1 MTDSTTSS
9 QPDDTK
15 DEGTDTGTTT
25 TPTTPDTPTTPTG
38 PTTPATPAHTA
49 TIADVQQ
56 YMENNPGNVR
66 KHATMIIA
74 IADYST
80 PAPEKFF
87 GEDGLPCKLPDGYKQ
102 LGYVTTKGVVEKR
115 SVKTDDTTMLQDLEP
130 VRSDLSSST
139 RQIDVTFGEANAYTE
154 ALRAGLPV
162 AAWPESKDSKTWS
175 YTEHGLSQLPLYR
188 IYLIAQDGVGADAV
202 YRVEFAY
209 KATITGF
216 GDRTLDRAD
225 TEDLGFT
232 FDVLTDER
240 TGKQYDKASSVKTAA

>member
-1 MTDSTTSS
+1 MTDPTIQTMPAGVTTR
-9 QPDDTK
+9 DDTASAP
-15 DEGTDTGTTT
+15 TT
-25 TPTTPDTPTTPTG
+25 TP
-38 PTTPATPAHTA
+38 

-56 YMENNPGNVR
+56 YMQNDPGSVR
-66 KHATMIIA
+66 KHATMVLA

-87 GEDGLPCKLPDGYKQ
+87 GDDGLPFQLPDGYKQ
-102 LGYVTTKGVVEKR
+102 MGYVTTKGVVEKR
-115 SVKTDDTTMLQDLEP
+115 SVKTDDTTMMQDLEP

-139 RQIDVTFGEANAYTE
+139 RQIDVTFGEANAFTE

-162 AAWPESKDSKTWS
+162 ASWPESKDSKTWS

-209 KATITGF
+209 KASISGF
-216 GDRTLDRAD
+216 GDRTLDRPD

-232 FDVLTDER
+232 FDVLTDEK
-240 TGKQYDKASSVKTAA
+240 TGKQYTKISSVKTAA

>member
-1 MTDSTTSS
+1 MTDPTIQTM
-9 QPDDTK
+9 PAGVATRDDMAS
-15 DEGTDTGTTT
+15 
-25 TPTTPDTPTTPTG
+25 TPT
-38 PTTPATPAHTA
+38 ATP

-56 YMENNPGNVR
+56 YMQNDPGSVR
-66 KHATMIIA
+66 KHATMVLA

-87 GEDGLPCKLPDGYKQ
+87 GDDGLPFQLPDGYKQ
-102 LGYVTTKGVVEKR
+102 MGYVTTKGVVEKR
-115 SVKTDDTTMLQDLEP
+115 SVKTDDTTMMQDLEP

-139 RQIDVTFGEANAYTE
+139 RQIDVTFGEANAFTE

-162 AAWPESKDSKTWS
+162 ASWPESKNSKTWA
-175 YTEHGLSQLPLYR
+175 YTERGLSQLPLYR

-209 KATITGF
+209 KASISGF
-216 GDRTLDRAD
+216 GDRTLDRPD

-232 FDVLTDER
+232 FDVLTDEK
-240 TGKQYDKASSVKTAA
+240 TGKQYTKISSVKTAA

>member
-1 MTDSTTSS
+1 MTDPTT
-9 QPDDTK
+9 QTMPAGVTTRDDTASA
-15 DEGTDTGTTT
+15 
-25 TPTTPDTPTTPTG
+25 PT
-38 PTTPATPAHTA
+38 ATP

-56 YMENNPGNVR
+56 YMQNDPGNVR
-66 KHATMIIA
+66 KHATMILA

-80 PAPEKFF
+80 TAPEKFF
-87 GEDGLPCKLPDGYKQ
+87 GDDGLPCQLPTGYKQ
-102 LGYVTTKGVVEKR
+102 MGYVTTKGVVEKR
-115 SVKTDDTTMLQDLEP
+115 SVKTDDTTMMQDLEP

-162 AAWPESKDSKTWS
+162 ASWPESKDSKTWS
-175 YTEHGLSQLPLYR
+175 YTERGLSQLPLYR

-216 GDRTLDRAD
+216 GDRTLDRTD

-240 TGKQYDKASSVKTAA
+240 TGKQYDKASSVRVSA

>member
-1 MTDSTTSS
+1 MTDPTIQTM
-9 QPDDTK
+9 PAGVATRDDTASA
-15 DEGTDTGTTT
+15 
-25 TPTTPDTPTTPTG
+25 PT
-38 PTTPATPAHTA
+38 ATP

-56 YMENNPGNVR
+56 YMQNDPGSVR
-66 KHATMIIA
+66 KHATMVLA

-87 GEDGLPCKLPDGYKQ
+87 GDDGLPFQLPDGYKQ
-102 LGYVTTKGVVEKR
+102 MGYVTTKGVVEKR
-115 SVKTDDTTMLQDLEP
+115 SVKTDDTTMMQDLEP

-139 RQIDVTFGEANAYTE
+139 RQIDVTFGEANAFTE

-162 AAWPESKDSKTWS
+162 ASWPESKDSKTWA

-209 KATITGF
+209 KASISGF
-216 GDRTLDRAD
+216 GDRTLDRPD

-232 FDVLTDER
+232 FDVLTDEK
-240 TGKQYDKASSVKTAA
+240 TGKQYTKISSVKTTA

>member
-1 MTDSTTSS
+1 MTDPTIQTM
-9 QPDDTK
+9 PAGVATRDDTAS
-15 DEGTDTGTTT
+15 
-25 TPTTPDTPTTPTG
+25 TPT
-38 PTTPATPAHTA
+38 ATP

-56 YMENNPGNVR
+56 YMQNDPGSVR
-66 KHATMIIA
+66 KHATMVLA

-87 GEDGLPCKLPDGYKQ
+87 GDDGLPFQLPDGYKQ
-102 LGYVTTKGVVEKR
+102 MGYVTTKGVVEKR
-115 SVKTDDTTMLQDLEP
+115 SVKTDDTTMMQDLEP

-139 RQIDVTFGEANAYTE
+139 RQIDVTFGEANAFTE

-162 AAWPESKDSKTWS
+162 ASWSESKNSKTWA

-209 KATITGF
+209 KASISGF
-216 GDRTLDRAD
+216 GDRTLDRPD

-232 FDVLTDER
+232 FDVLTDEK
-240 TGKQYDKASSVKTAA
+240 TGKQYTKISSVKTAA

>member
-1 MTDSTTSS
+1 MTDPTT
-9 QPDDTK
+9 QIMPAGVTTRDDTASA
-15 DEGTDTGTTT
+15 
-25 TPTTPDTPTTPTG
+25 PT
-38 PTTPATPAHTA
+38 ATP

-56 YMENNPGNVR
+56 YMQNDPGNVR

-87 GEDGLPCKLPDGYKQ
+87 GDDGLPCKLPDGYKQ
-102 LGYVTTKGVVEKR
+102 LGYVTTKGMVEKR

-139 RQIDVTFGEANAYTE
+139 RQLDVTFGEANAYTE

-162 AAWPESKDSKTWS
+162 ASWPESKDSKTWA
-175 YTEHGLSQLPLYR
+175 YTECGVSQMPLYR

-209 KATITGF
+209 KTTISGF
-216 GDRTLDRAD
+216 GDRTLDRTD

-240 TGKQYDKASSVKTAA
+240 TGKQYDKASSVKVSA

>member
-1 MTDSTTSS
+1 MTD
-9 QPDDTK
+9 
-15 DEGTDTGTTT
+15 
-25 TPTTPDTPTTPTG
+25 PTTPTMPEG
-38 PTTPATPAHTA
+38 VTPRDDRASAPTATP

-56 YMENNPGNVR
+56 YMQNDPGNVR
-66 KHATMIIA
+66 KHATMILA

-80 PAPEKFF
+80 LAPETFF
-87 GEDGLPCKLPDGYKQ
+87 GADGLPCKLPDGYKQ
-102 LGYVTTKGVVEKR
+102 MGYVTTKGVVEKR
-115 SVKTDDTTMLQDLEP
+115 SVKTDDTTMMQDLEP

-162 AAWPESKDSKTWS
+162 ASWPESKDSKTWS
-175 YTEHGLSQLPLYR
+175 YTERGLSQLPLYR

-216 GDRTLDRAD
+216 ADRTLDRAD

-232 FDVLTDER
+232 FDVLTDEK
-240 TGKQYDKASSVKTAA
+240 TGKQYDKASSVKVSA

>member
-1 MTDSTTSS
+1 MTDPTIQTM
-9 QPDDTK
+9 PAGVATRDDTAS
-15 DEGTDTGTTT
+15 
-25 TPTTPDTPTTPTG
+25 TPT
-38 PTTPATPAHTA
+38 ATP

-56 YMENNPGNVR
+56 YMQNDPGSVR
-66 KHATMIIA
+66 KHATMVLA

-87 GEDGLPCKLPDGYKQ
+87 GDDGLPFQLPDGYKQ
-102 LGYVTTKGVVEKR
+102 MGYVTTKGVVEKR
-115 SVKTDDTTMLQDLEP
+115 SVKTDDTTMMQDLEP

-139 RQIDVTFGEANAYTE
+139 RQIDVTFGEANAFTE

-162 AAWPESKDSKTWS
+162 ASWPESKNSKTWA
-175 YTEHGLSQLPLYR
+175 YTERGLSQLPLYR

-209 KATITGF
+209 KASISGF
-216 GDRTLDRAD
+216 GDRTLDRPD

-232 FDVLTDER
+232 FDVLTDEK
-240 TGKQYDKASSVKTAA
+240 TGKQYTKISSVKTAA

>member
-1 MTDSTTSS
+1 MTDPTIQTMPAGVTTR
-9 QPDDTK
+9 DDTASA
-15 DEGTDTGTTT
+15 
-25 TPTTPDTPTTPTG
+25 PT
-38 PTTPATPAHTA
+38 ATP

-56 YMENNPGNVR
+56 YMQNDPGSVR
-66 KHATMIIA
+66 KHATMVLA

-87 GEDGLPCKLPDGYKQ
+87 GDDGLPFQLPDGYKQ
-102 LGYVTTKGVVEKR
+102 MGYVTTKGVVEKR
-115 SVKTDDTTMLQDLEP
+115 SVKTDDTTMMQDLEP

-139 RQIDVTFGEANAYTE
+139 RQIDVTFGEANAFTE

-162 AAWPESKDSKTWS
+162 ASWPESKDSKTWS

-209 KATITGF
+209 KASISGF
-216 GDRTLDRAD
+216 GDRTLDRPD

-232 FDVLTDER
+232 FDVLTDEK
-240 TGKQYDKASSVKTAA
+240 TGKQYTKISSVKVSA

>member
-1 MTDSTTSS
+1 MTDPTIQTMPAGVTTR
-9 QPDDTK
+9 DDMASA
-15 DEGTDTGTTT
+15 
-25 TPTTPDTPTTPTG
+25 PT
-38 PTTPATPAHTA
+38 ATP

-56 YMENNPGNVR
+56 YMQNDPGSVR
-66 KHATMIIA
+66 KHATMILA

-80 PAPEKFF
+80 QAPEKFF
-87 GEDGLPCKLPDGYKQ
+87 GDDGLPCQLPTGYKQ
-102 LGYVTTKGVVEKR
+102 MGYVTTKGVVEKR
-115 SVKTDDTTMLQDLEP
+115 SVKTDDTTMMQDLEP

-139 RQIDVTFGEANAYTE
+139 RQIDVTFGEANAFTE

-162 AAWPESKDSKTWS
+162 ASWPESKDSKTWS
-175 YTEHGLSQLPLYR
+175 YTERGISQLPLYR

-216 GDRTLDRAD
+216 ADRTLDRAD

-240 TGKQYDKASSVKTAA
+240 TGKQYDKASSVKVSA

>member
-1 MTDSTTSS
+1 MTD
-9 QPDDTK
+9 
-15 DEGTDTGTTT
+15 
-25 TPTTPDTPTTPTG
+25 PTTPTMPAG
-38 PTTPATPAHTA
+38 VTTRDDTASAPTATP

-56 YMENNPGNVR
+56 YMQNDPGSVR

-87 GEDGLPCKLPDGYKQ
+87 GDDGLPCKLPDGYKQ
-102 LGYVTTKGVVEKR
+102 LGYVTTKGMVEKR

-139 RQIDVTFGEANAYTE
+139 RQLDVTFGEANAYTE

-162 AAWPESKDSKTWS
+162 ASWPESKDSKTWA
-175 YTEHGLSQLPLYR
+175 YTERGVSQMPLYR

-209 KATITGF
+209 KTTISGF
-216 GDRTLDRAD
+216 GDRTLDRTD

-232 FDVLTDER
+232 FDVLTDEK

>member
-1 MTDSTTSS
+1 MTDPTIQTM
-9 QPDDTK
+9 PAGVATRDDTASA
-15 DEGTDTGTTT
+15 
-25 TPTTPDTPTTPTG
+25 PT
-38 PTTPATPAHTA
+38 ATP

-56 YMENNPGNVR
+56 YMQNDPGSVR
-66 KHATMIIA
+66 KHATMVLA

-87 GEDGLPCKLPDGYKQ
+87 GDDGLPFQLPDGYKQ
-102 LGYVTTKGVVEKR
+102 MGYVTTKGVVEKR
-115 SVKTDDTTMLQDLEP
+115 SVKTDDTTMMQDLEP

-139 RQIDVTFGEANAYTE
+139 RQIDVTFGEANAFTE

-162 AAWPESKDSKTWS
+162 ASWPESKDSKTWA
-175 YTEHGLSQLPLYR
+175 YTERGLSQLPLYR

-209 KATITGF
+209 KASISGF
-216 GDRTLDRAD
+216 GDRTLDRPD

-232 FDVLTDER
+232 FDVLTDEK
-240 TGKQYDKASSVKTAA
+240 TGKQYTKISSVKTAA

>member
-1 MTDSTTSS
+1 MTDPTT
-9 QPDDTK
+9 QTMPAGVTTRDDT
-15 DEGTDTGTTT
+15 
-25 TPTTPDTPTTPTG
+25 
-38 PTTPATPAHTA
+38 ASAHTA
-49 TIADVQQ
+49 TPTIADVQQ
-56 YMENNPGNVR
+56 YMQNDPGSVR

-87 GEDGLPCKLPDGYKQ
+87 GDDGLPCKLPDGYKQ
-102 LGYVTTKGVVEKR
+102 LGYVTTKGMVEKR

-139 RQIDVTFGEANAYTE
+139 RQLDVTFGEANAYTE

-162 AAWPESKDSKTWS
+162 ASWPESKDSKTWA
-175 YTEHGLSQLPLYR
+175 YTERGVSQMPLYR
-188 IYLIAQDGVGADAV
+188 IYLIAQDGVGDDAV

-209 KATITGF
+209 KTTISGF
-216 GDRTLDRAD
+216 GDRTLDRTD

-232 FDVLTDER
+232 FDVLTDEK
-240 TGKQYDKASSVKTAA
+240 TGKQYTKISSVKTAA

>member
-1 MTDSTTSS
+1 MTDPTIQTM
-9 QPDDTK
+9 PAGVATRDDTAS
-15 DEGTDTGTTT
+15 
-25 TPTTPDTPTTPTG
+25 TPT
-38 PTTPATPAHTA
+38 ATP

-56 YMENNPGNVR
+56 YMQNDPGSVR
-66 KHATMIIA
+66 KHATMVLA

-87 GEDGLPCKLPDGYKQ
+87 GDDGLPFQLPDGYKQ
-102 LGYVTTKGVVEKR
+102 MGYVTTKGVVEKR
-115 SVKTDDTTMLQDLEP
+115 SVKTDDTTMMQDLEP

-139 RQIDVTFGEANAYTE
+139 RQIDVTFGEANAFTE

-162 AAWPESKDSKTWS
+162 ASWPESKNSKTWA
-175 YTEHGLSQLPLYR
+175 YTERGLSQLPLYR

-209 KATITGF
+209 KASISGF
-216 GDRTLDRAD
+216 GDRTLDRPD

-232 FDVLTDER
+232 FDVLTDEK
-240 TGKQYDKASSVKTAA
+240 TGKQYTKISSVKTTA

>member
-1 MTDSTTSS
+1 MTDPTIQTM
-9 QPDDTK
+9 PAGVATRDDTAS
-15 DEGTDTGTTT
+15 
-25 TPTTPDTPTTPTG
+25 TPT
-38 PTTPATPAHTA
+38 ATP

-56 YMENNPGNVR
+56 YMQNDPGSVR
-66 KHATMIIA
+66 KHATMVLA

-87 GEDGLPCKLPDGYKQ
+87 GDDGLPFQLPDGYKQ
-102 LGYVTTKGVVEKR
+102 MGYVTTKGVVEKR
-115 SVKTDDTTMLQDLEP
+115 SVKTDDTTMMQDLEP

-139 RQIDVTFGEANAYTE
+139 RQIDVTFGEANAFTE

-162 AAWPESKDSKTWS
+162 ASWPESKNSKTWA
-175 YTEHGLSQLPLYR
+175 YTERGLSQLPLYR

-209 KATITGF
+209 KTTISGF
-216 GDRTLDRAD
+216 GDRTLDRPD

-232 FDVLTDER
+232 FDVLTDEK
-240 TGKQYDKASSVKTAA
+240 TGKQYTKISSVKTAA

>member
-1 MTDSTTSS
+1 MTDPTTQTMPAGVSTR
-9 QPDDTK
+9 DDTASA
-15 DEGTDTGTTT
+15 
-25 TPTTPDTPTTPTG
+25 PT
-38 PTTPATPAHTA
+38 ATP

-56 YMENNPGNVR
+56 YMQNNPGNVR

-87 GEDGLPCKLPDGYKQ
+87 GADGLPCQLPEGYKQ
-102 LGYVTTKGVVEKR
+102 LGYVTTKGMVEKR

-139 RQIDVTFGEANAYTE
+139 RQLDVTFGEANAYTE

-162 AAWPESKDSKTWS
+162 ASWPESKDSKTWA
-175 YTEHGLSQLPLYR
+175 YTERGVSQMPLYR

-202 YRVEFAY
+202 YRVEFGY
-209 KATITGF
+209 KTTISGF
-216 GDRTLDRAD
+216 GDRTLDRTD

-232 FDVLTDER
+232 FDVLTDEK
-240 TGKQYDKASSVKTAA
+240 TGKQYDKASSVKVSA

>member
-1 MTDSTTSS
+1 MTDPTIQTM
-9 QPDDTK
+9 PAGVATRDDTASI
-15 DEGTDTGTTT
+15 
-25 TPTTPDTPTTPTG
+25 PT
-38 PTTPATPAHTA
+38 ATP

-56 YMENNPGNVR
+56 YMQNDPGSVR
-66 KHATMIIA
+66 KHATMVLA

-87 GEDGLPCKLPDGYKQ
+87 GDDGLPFQLPDGYKQ
-102 LGYVTTKGVVEKR
+102 MGYVTTKGVVEKR
-115 SVKTDDTTMLQDLEP
+115 SVKTDDTTMMQDLEP

-139 RQIDVTFGEANAYTE
+139 RQIDVTFGEANAFTE

-162 AAWPESKDSKTWS
+162 ASWPESKNSKTWA
-175 YTEHGLSQLPLYR
+175 YTERGLSQLPLYR

-209 KATITGF
+209 KASISGF
-216 GDRTLDRAD
+216 GDRTLDRPD

-232 FDVLTDER
+232 FDVLTDEK
-240 TGKQYDKASSVKTAA
+240 TGKQYTKISSVKTTA

>member
-1 MTDSTTSS
+1 MTDPTIQTM
-9 QPDDTK
+9 PAGVATRDDTASA
-15 DEGTDTGTTT
+15 
-25 TPTTPDTPTTPTG
+25 PT
-38 PTTPATPAHTA
+38 ATP

-56 YMENNPGNVR
+56 YMQNDPGSVR

-87 GEDGLPCKLPDGYKQ
+87 GDDGLPCKLPDGYKQ
-102 LGYVTTKGVVEKR
+102 LGYVTTKGMVEKR

-139 RQIDVTFGEANAYTE
+139 RQLDVTFGEANAYTE

-162 AAWPESKDSKTWS
+162 ASWPESKDSKTWA
-175 YTEHGLSQLPLYR
+175 YTERGVSQMPLYR

-202 YRVEFAY
+202 YRVEFGY
-209 KATITGF
+209 KTTISGF
-216 GDRTLDRAD
+216 GDRTLDRTD

-232 FDVLTDER
+232 FDVLTDEK
-240 TGKQYDKASSVKTAA
+240 TGKQYTKISSVKTAA